1 MISNA
6 LISKKESILQGE
18 NVYFQKFVAK
28 NGEKYGLRFG
38 EPKDALEISNIFKEI
53 YGYDYVNPIVYNIDL
68 LKKNILKKNN
78 LWFVG
83 ELLETKEIA
92 GTGLIEKERY
102 IAHASKA
109 VTRKKYQ
116 GLGVTTKIGAAGI
129 ITVSKM
135 PEFSNILRLNIEVRG
150 PEIRAQKLVENAG
163 ALPYGLVP
171 AYTNYGDKRN
181 FYVDDKNPYPP
192 NKEEAAILYS
202 IIFRELWKRREKT
215 IYLHDD
221 DDYSFFY
228 DRIRIRCKKMKGDDV
243 FYVKGRKNWGH
254 ELYGVSK
261 EYYEGILNLYGYI
274 KEKSLNNLIKTYDNW
289 RIILW
294 RVPTTQNG
302 LHSMALAIEKG
313 FKVVGYDIGFS
324 NVNWTLYDSVILA
337 YYPNGSSQAL
347 EVNILDGN
355 KPLLNK
361 IKEQYSN

>member
-1 MISNA
+1 MIRIA
-6 LISKKESILQGE
+6 LISKNESILQGE
-18 NVYFQKFVAK
+18 SGYFQNFVAK

-38 EPKDALEISNIFKEI
+38 EPQDALEISNIFKEI
-53 YGYDYVNPIVYNIDL
+53 YGYDYINPVVYNIDL
-68 LKKNILKKNN
+68 LKKDILKKNN

-83 ELLETKEIA
+83 ELMETKEIA
-92 GTGLIEKERY
+92 GTGLIERERY

-109 VTRKKYQ
+109 VARKKYQ

-135 PEFSNILRLNIEVRG
+135 PEFSDILRLNIEVRG
-150 PEIRAQKLVENAG
+150 AEIRAQKLVENAG

-171 AYTNYGDKRN
+171 AYLNYGDKRN
-181 FYVDDKNPYPP
+181 FYVDDNKPYPP

-202 IIFRELWKRREKT
+202 IIFKELWKRREKT

-221 DDYSFFY
+221 DNYNFFY
-228 DRIRIRCKKMKGDDV
+228 DRIRIRCKKMKDDEV
-243 FYVKGRKNWGH
+243 ISVKGRKDWGH

-261 EYYEGILNLYGYI
+261 EYYEGILNVYGYV
-274 KEKSLNNLIKTYDNW
+274 KEKSLNNLKKTYKNW

-324 NVNWTLYDSVILA
+324 NVNWTLYDSIILA
-337 YYPNGSSQAL
+337 YYPNGSSQSL
-347 EVNILDGN
+347 EANVMDVN

-361 IKEQYSN
+361 IKEQYSH